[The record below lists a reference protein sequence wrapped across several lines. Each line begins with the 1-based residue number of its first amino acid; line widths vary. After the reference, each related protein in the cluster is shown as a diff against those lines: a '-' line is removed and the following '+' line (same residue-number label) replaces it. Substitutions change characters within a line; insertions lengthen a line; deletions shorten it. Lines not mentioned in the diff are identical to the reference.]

1 MGKEQAF
8 HVECT
13 THEQRDV
20 FGTGEYRS
28 AAADGGRCVQPVIV
42 CPACD
47 LAHRFTAAPA
57 SGRRQCARCRAPLQR
72 RENISIDTALALAV
86 CALVLLVLSNA
97 YPLVAM
103 QVNGSSR
110 DTTLIGAALGF
121 YAQGFGSLAALVF
134 LTTVV
139 APLLQIGT
147 LLYVLIP
154 TRQRRRAF
162 GEIAVLRLLM
172 RVRTWNF
179 MEVFMLGAIV
189 ALVRL
194 SNFAHIAPGI
204 ALWSCAL
211 LMLCLSALSVISSPE
226 QLWRWVERSRD

>member
-1 MGKEQAF
+1 MGR
-8 HVECT
+8 
-13 THEQRDV
+13 THEQPDV
-20 FGTGEYRS
+20 VGTGNYRGAS
-28 AAADGGRCVQPVIV
+28 AARDRRMSSVIV

-47 LAHRFTAAPA
+47 LAHRFTAPPA

-72 RENISIDTALALAV
+72 RENASIDTAVALAV

-103 QVNGSSR
+103 QVNGSFR
-110 DTTLIGAALGF
+110 DTTLIGAALGL
-121 YAQGFGSLAALVF
+121 YAQGFVSLATLVF

-139 APLLQIGT
+139 APLLQIMT

-154 TRQRRRAF
+154 LSRGRRAL
-162 GEIAVLRLLM
+162 GQNTVLRVLT
-172 RVRTWNF
+172 RVRPWNF

-194 SNFAHIAPGI
+194 SKFANITPGI

-211 LMLCLSALSVISSPE
+211 LMLCLSALSGVTSPG
-226 QLWRWVERSRD
+226 QLWRWVERRRE